1 MTIISVLTEL
11 SLEEGDARKYTEI
24 LRERLYELN
33 YKEYGFIL
41 FANKLPAQYRGTA
54 HLSFLQNIPWVAV
67 FDLFDPS
74 SKQDGLH
81 HTCNETSDAPRA
93 KIRTLDEFKEITA
106 EKDSLISTRGT
117 TWIFSNEEMQKGD
130 WIKRSKDCLY
140 RALSA
145 YKQCFLPG
153 RLVCVFLCFSET
165 AVNEMADIMESSFS
179 ILGDSANSCVTII
192 SESRDIADA
201 FIKASKYSLQR
212 ELEECSVAGISW
224 ALLKEIARELVGP
237 SKFEEKDAT
246 TELPHFS
253 GLKAVL
259 NKAIHS
265 WHDLEVYFPNP
276 RLPRLAE
283 AIEKERDA
291 FYKGAQVS
299 QVSLFYDHSIPRSL
313 EKEVNTKVGS
323 ALKFLSKENVDA
335 SFYVKTITVSYEPGS
350 GATTLCRRI
359 LWSKRKE
366 YRCAVVKAI
375 TCSTDY
381 QIEKLQ
387 SIGYEER
394 NMMFSLP
401 VLVLVDNFTES
412 DVRSLTDHI
421 MKRQT
426 KCVIL
431 ATLPIST
438 PKANFEITLR
448 KLDEEET
455 ARVKNIL
462 INITS
467 VDSEKRREA
476 EQVLEREKRF
486 IWFGLELFGRDYLKI
501 KERLQ
506 NHIRNILMAFLGEAR
521 EEHQMLLEMCCFLN
535 KYSDGSVI
543 LPHSVVL
550 DFLYLRLSWDKQQF
564 PAIQDIHEAF
574 GGLLLELQDETYGYY
589 GWRPAHSLVSEVV
602 TSRINVQNTAILVL
616 EKVVKGKAH
625 AMKFLRQQV
634 FRMFLDRKRIS
645 DPVLLKEQAANDR
658 LVGNDLENEVFG
670 FLGKRT
676 RYSPLIEDLQEDESN
691 IRGAGALEVLL
702 TVCEQATQIE
712 EKSKAWQQLA
722 RFMGYEMRTNSLD
735 EEVDLRN
742 IVERL
747 YNAVKKESHEKP
759 PLLLTGID
767 AAHMAVDIAISLQR
781 TYPNHYT
788 TKGVLYF
795 LQLTDYKRTPLR
807 SLAEAVQTCRKALE
821 IYDKALATS
830 KVPNLFSMIGKIEA
844 IILLLEIVKSCFH
857 SDAKRFLRYLKE
869 TEAPSELMGLSLE
882 DQGFVQCLPSTILDI
897 LKELFGNVK
906 IRQTTT
912 YDENEIRSLNNAKIR
927 ASNLRRQF
935 YEITGMDKRELSSE
949 ECSMQ
954 LLSSSSLTGQDHVLY
969 QQQVQDFLY
978 FKDETPYS
986 TWSNITKSD
995 ANLIY
1000 QLLKSLCLNGYGSH
1014 NDMLIC
1020 SKACLQLKDKPSVN
1034 ELDKIVTKFVKKF
1047 PNSEWAHLFYYMIHF
1062 PIPNGGLA
1070 HYTSQTK
1077 ESIKRCA
1084 NIVQEKAGSGFR
1096 KSGAEYFLG
1105 KGIGLNAIVNSHEF
1119 QWLETKWKS
1128 KTHFW
1133 RGKEPSERLERVQ
1146 GQKEPGRKGIISYQG
1161 IQIHFDNTR
1170 YPHESKD
1177 DLWFYLGF
1185 TVAGPYAYDPVDKET
1200 YALLKKNA
1208 SLVTMPYASSEG
1220 STNSGKFSGPPGNH
1234 GARKKGRSTPWQ
1246 HLGAAAF
1253 ETEQDKE
1260 EDTSCDSEVFRE
1272 RKAQNRTGNDGF
1284 DDADE
1289 LFTIGGRFNAL
1300 YASESDESPQK
1311 QFESVWKVRKQA
1323 PSQDQWKTVERRT
1336 SKAKESPADAKGEK
1350 SKLVVGTRGNEK
1362 KWFEPKQ
1369 VTPEGKL
1376 HHGAFVLGTRKGKEC
1391 NFHKPGCD
1399 ANATDKCRYAH
1410 GWRGDTLQFVCTKCT
1425 EEKKFLCKEKVNH
1438 EPYIWNLGPYLDS
1451 RGEIW
1456 RDKKT
1461 F

>member
-11 SLEEGDARKYTEI
+11 SLEEGDARECTAI
-24 LRERLYELN
+24 LRERLNELN
-33 YKEYGFIL
+33 YKVYCII
-41 FANKLPAQYRGTA
+41 LPAQYRGTA

-67 FDLFDPS
+67 FDLFEPS

-81 HTCNETSDAPRA
+81 HACNETSDAPEA

-117 TWIFSNEEMQKGD
+117 TWIFNNEEMQKGD
-130 WIKRSKDCLY
+130 WMKRSKDCLY

-153 RLVCVFLCFSET
+153 QLVCVFLCFSET

-179 ILGDSANSCVTII
+179 ILGDSAHSCVTII
-192 SESRDIADA
+192 SESRGIEDA

-212 ELEECSVAGISW
+212 ELGECSVAGISW
-224 ALLKEIARELVGP
+224 DRLKQIARGLVGP

-246 TELPHFS
+246 TELPHSS

-265 WHDLEVYFPNP
+265 WDDLEVYFPNP

-313 EKEVNTKVGS
+313 KKEVNTNVGS
-323 ALKFLSKENVDA
+323 ALKFLSKETVDA

-401 VLVLVDNFTES
+401 VLVLVDNFPES

-426 KCVIL
+426 KCLIP

-462 INITS
+462 INIAS

-476 EQVLEREKRF
+476 EQVLERERRF
-486 IWFGLELFGRDYLKI
+486 IWFGLELSGRDYLKI

-506 NHIRNILMAFLGEAR
+506 NHINNILMAFLGEAR
-521 EEHQMLLEMCCFLN
+521 EELLEMCCFLN

-543 LPHSVVL
+543 LPHSALL
-550 DFLYLRLSWDKQQF
+550 DFPSLRLSWDKQQF
-564 PAIQDIHEAF
+564 PGIQEIHEAF
-574 GGLLLELQDETYGYY
+574 VGLLFELQDETHGYY

-602 TSRINVQNTAILVL
+602 MSGINVQDTAILVL
-616 EKVVKGKAH
+616 EKAAKGKAY

-634 FRMFLDRKRIS
+634 FRIFLERKRIS
-645 DPVLLKEQAANDR
+645 DPVLLKQQAVDDR
-658 LVGNDLENEVFG
+658 SLGNDLENEVFG
-670 FLGKRT
+670 YLGKRT
-676 RYSPLIEDLQEDESN
+676 KYSPLIEERLEDESN
-691 IRGAGALEVLL
+691 VRGAGALKVLP

-712 EKSKAWQQLA
+712 ETSKALQQLT
-722 RFMGYEMRTNSLD
+722 RFMLYEICANSLD
-735 EEVDLRN
+735 EENDLSN
-742 IVERL
+742 LLERL
-747 YNAVKKESHEKP
+747 YNAAKKESPTKLP
-759 PLLLTGID
+759 VSSTGID
-767 AAHMAVDIAISLQR
+767 AAHMAVDIAASLLPIY
-781 TYPNHYT
+781 TNHYT
-788 TKGVLYF
+788 TKGVLYL

-807 SLAEAVQTCRKALE
+807 SLSEAIQTCRKALE
-821 IYDKALATS
+821 VYDKALAIS
-830 KVPNLFSMIGKIEA
+830 KVPNHFSMIGKIQA
-844 IILLLEIVKSCFH
+844 IISLLEIVKACFYL
-857 SDAKRFLRYLKE
+857 DEMKFLRYLKE
-869 TEAPSELMGLSLE
+869 GDAPPELTEVLSLE
-882 DQGFVQCLPSTILDI
+882 DQGYISFDNTRLPSTILDI
-897 LKELFGNVK
+897 LNELFGNVK

-927 ASNLRRQF
+927 ASNLRRRF
-935 YEITGMDKRELSSE
+935 YEITGMDKRGLSSE
-949 ECSMQ
+949 ESSMQ
-954 LLSSSSLTGQDHVLY
+954 LLSSTSLTGQDLALY
-969 QQQVQDFLY
+969 QQQVQVFLY
-978 FKDETPYS
+978 FKDETPHS
-986 TWSNITKSD
+986 TWSNISKRD

-1000 QLLKSLCLNGYGSH
+1000 QQLKSLSVNGYGSH

-1020 SKACLQLKDKPSVN
+1020 FKACLQLKDIPCVN
-1034 ELDKIVTKFVKKF
+1034 ELDTIVTKLVEKF
-1047 PNSEWAHLFYYMIHF
+1047 PNSEWAHFFYYMIYF
-1062 PIPNGGLA
+1062 PIPNGSLA
-1070 HYTSQTK
+1070 HYTLLTK
-1077 ESIKRCA
+1077 QSIKRCP
-1084 NIVQEKAGSGFR
+1084 NIVQEKSGSGFR
-1096 KSGAEYFLG
+1096 KSGAKNFLG
-1105 KGIGLNAIVNSHEF
+1105 KGIGLNAIVNIHEF

-1133 RGKEPSERLERVQ
+1133 RGKEPSERLELVQ
-1146 GQKEPGRKGIISYQG
+1146 SQKEPGRKGIISYQG
-1161 IQIHFDNTR
+1161 IQIHFHNTR
-1170 YPHESKD
+1170 YPNESKD
-1177 DLWFYLGF
+1177 DLWFYLGS
-1185 TVAGPYAYDPVDKET
+1185 TVAGHYAYGPVDKEI
-1200 YALLKKNA
+1200 YASLKKNA

-1220 STNSGKFSGPPGNH
+1220 STNSGKFCGPPGNH
-1234 GARKKGRSTPWQ
+1234 GARKKGRSAPWQ
-1246 HLGAAAF
+1246 QLGAAAF
-1253 ETEQDKE
+1253 EPEQDRE
-1260 EDTSCDSEVFRE
+1260 EDTSCDSEVFRK
-1272 RKAQNRTGNDGF
+1272 RKAQNRAGDDGF

-1323 PSQDQWKTVERRT
+1323 LSQDEWKTVERRT
-1336 SKAKESPADAKGEK
+1336 SKAKESPTDAKGEK
-1350 SKLVVGTRGNEK
+1350 SKLVLGTRGNDK
-1362 KWFEPKQ
+1362 RWFGPKQ
-1369 VTPEGKL
+1369 VTQEGKL
-1376 HHGAFVLGTRKGKEC
+1376 HHGAFVLGTRKAKEC
-1391 NFHKPGCD
+1391 SFHKPGCD
-1399 ANATDKCRYAH
+1399 ANETDKCRYAH
-1410 GWRGDTLQFVCTKCT
+1410 GWRGDTLHFVCTKCI

-1438 EPYIWNLGPYLDS
+1438 EP
-1451 RGEIW
+1451 
-1456 RDKKT
+1456 
-1461 F
+1461 

>member
-11 SLEEGDARKYTEI
+11 SLEEGDARECTAI
-24 LRERLYELN
+24 LRERLNELN
-33 YKEYGFIL
+33 YKVYCII
-41 FANKLPAQYRGTA
+41 LPAQYRGTA

-67 FDLFDPS
+67 FDLFEPS

-81 HTCNETSDAPRA
+81 HACNETSDAPEA

-117 TWIFSNEEMQKGD
+117 TWIFNNEEMQKGD

-192 SESRDIADA
+192 SESRDIAEA
-201 FIKASKYSLQR
+201 FIKASKRSLQKD
-212 ELEECSVAGISW
+212 LGECSVAGISW
-224 ALLKEIARELVGP
+224 DLLKEIARELVGP

-506 NHIRNILMAFLGEAR
+506 NHINNILMAFLGEER
-521 EEHQMLLEMCCFLN
+521 EELLEMCCFLN

-543 LPHSVVL
+543 LPHSALL
-550 DFLYLRLSWDKQQF
+550 DFPSLRLSWDKQQF
-564 PAIQDIHEAF
+564 PGIQEIHEAF
-574 GGLLLELQDETYGYY
+574 GGLLLELQDETHGYY

-602 TSRINVQNTAILVL
+602 MSRINVQDTAILVL
-616 EKVVKGKAH
+616 EKVAKGKAY
-625 AMKFLRQQV
+625 AMKFLRQHV
-634 FRMFLDRKRIS
+634 FRIFLERKRIS
-645 DPVLLKEQAANDR
+645 DPVLLKEQAVDDR
-658 LVGNDLENEVFG
+658 SVGNDLENEVFG
-670 FLGKRT
+670 YLGKRT
-676 RYSPLIEDLQEDESN
+676 KYSPLIEERLEDESN
-691 IRGAGALEVLL
+691 VRGAGALKVLP

-712 EKSKAWQQLA
+712 ETSKALQQLT
-722 RFMGYEMRTNSLD
+722 RFMLYEICANSLD
-735 EEVDLRN
+735 EENDLSN
-742 IVERL
+742 LLERL
-747 YNAVKKESHEKP
+747 YNAAKKESPTKLP
-759 PLLLTGID
+759 VSSTGID
-767 AAHMAVDIAISLQR
+767 AAHMAVDIAASLLPIY
-781 TYPNHYT
+781 TNHYT
-788 TKGVLYF
+788 TKGVLYL

-807 SLAEAVQTCRKALE
+807 SLSEAIQTCRKALE
-821 IYDKALATS
+821 VYDKALAIS
-830 KVPNLFSMIGKIEA
+830 KVPNHFSMIGKIQA
-844 IILLLEIVKSCFH
+844 IISLLEIVKACFYL
-857 SDAKRFLRYLKE
+857 DEMKFLRYLKE
-869 TEAPSELMGLSLE
+869 GDAPPELTEVLSLE
-882 DQGFVQCLPSTILDI
+882 DQGYISFDNTRLPSTILDI
-897 LKELFGNVK
+897 LNELFGNVK

-935 YEITGMDKRELSSE
+935 YEITGMDKRGLSSE
-949 ECSMQ
+949 ESSMQ
-954 LLSSSSLTGQDHVLY
+954 LLSSTSLTGQDLALY

-986 TWSNITKSD
+986 TWSNISKSD

-1000 QLLKSLCLNGYGSH
+1000 QLLKPLCLNGYGSH

-1323 PSQDQWKTVERRT
+1323 LSQDEWKTVERRT
-1336 SKAKESPADAKGEK
+1336 SKAKESPTDAKGEK
-1350 SKLVVGTRGNEK
+1350 SKLVLGTRGNDK
-1362 KWFEPKQ
+1362 RWFGPKQ
-1369 VTPEGKL
+1369 VTQEGKL
-1376 HHGAFVLGTRKGKEC
+1376 HHGAFVLGTRKAKEC
-1391 NFHKPGCD
+1391 SFHKPGCD
-1399 ANATDKCRYAH
+1399 ANETDKCRYAH
-1410 GWRGDTLQFVCTKCT
+1410 GWRGDTLHFVCTKCI

-1438 EPYIWNLGPYLDS
+1438 EP
-1451 RGEIW
+1451 
-1456 RDKKT
+1456 
-1461 F
+1461 

>member
-192 SESRDIADA
+192 SESRDIAEA
-201 FIKASKYSLQR
+201 FIKASKRSLQKD
-212 ELEECSVAGISW
+212 LGECSVAGISW
-224 ALLKEIARELVGP
+224 DLLKEIARELVGP

-394 NMMFSLP
+394 NMTFSLP
-401 VLVLVDNFTES
+401 VLVLVDNFPEIKF
-412 DVRSLTDHI
+412 RFLRDHI

-426 KCVIL
+426 KCVVL

-438 PKANFEITLR
+438 PIANLEITLR

-506 NHIRNILMAFLGEAR
+506 NHINNILMAFLGEER
-521 EEHQMLLEMCCFLN
+521 EELLEMCCFLN
-535 KYSDGSVI
+535 KYSDSSVI
-543 LPHSVVL
+543 LPHSVLL

-564 PAIQDIHEAF
+564 PGIQEIHEAF
-574 GGLLLELQDETYGYY
+574 GGLLLELQDETHGYY

-602 TSRINVQNTAILVL
+602 MSRINVQDTAILVL
-616 EKVVKGKAH
+616 EKVAKGKAY
-625 AMKFLRQQV
+625 AMKFLRQHV
-634 FRMFLDRKRIS
+634 FRIFLERKRIS
-645 DPVLLKEQAANDR
+645 DPVLLKEQAVDDR
-658 LVGNDLENEVFG
+658 SVGNDLENEVFG
-670 FLGKRT
+670 YLGKRT
-676 RYSPLIEDLQEDESN
+676 KYSPLIEELLEDESN
-691 IRGAGALEVLL
+691 VRGAGALKVLL

-722 RFMGYEMRTNSLD
+722 RFMGYEIRANSLD
-735 EEVDLRN
+735 EENDLSN
-742 IVERL
+742 LLERL
-747 YNAVKKESHEKP
+747 DNAAKKESPTKLP
-759 PLLLTGID
+759 VSPTGID
-767 AAHMAVDIAISLQR
+767 AAHMAVDIAISLLPSY
-781 TYPNHYT
+781 TNHYT
-788 TKGVLYF
+788 TKGVLYL

-807 SLAEAVQTCRKALE
+807 SLSEAIQTCRKALE
-821 IYDKALATS
+821 VYDKALAIS
-830 KVPNLFSMIGKIEA
+830 KVPNHFSMIGKIQA
-844 IILLLEIVKSCFH
+844 IISLLEIVKACFYL
-857 SDAKRFLRYLKE
+857 DEMKFLRYLKE
-869 TEAPSELMGLSLE
+869 GDAPPELTEVLSLE
-882 DQGFVQCLPSTILDI
+882 DQGYVQLLPSTILDI
-897 LKELFGNVK
+897 LNELFGSVK

-935 YEITGMDKRELSSE
+935 YEITGMDKRGLSSE
-949 ECSMQ
+949 ESSMQ
-954 LLSSSSLTGQDHVLY
+954 LLSSTSLTGQDLALY

-986 TWSNITKSD
+986 TWSNISKSD

-1000 QLLKSLCLNGYGSH
+1000 QLLKPLCLNGYGSH

-1020 SKACLQLKDKPSVN
+1020 SKACLQLKDKPSVD
-1034 ELDKIVTKFVKKF
+1034 ELDKIVTKFVEKF
-1047 PNSEWAHLFYYMIHF
+1047 PNSEWAHFFYYMIHF

>member
-81 HTCNETSDAPRA
+81 HTCNETSDARRA

-117 TWIFSNEEMQKGD
+117 TWIFSNEEMQNGD

-192 SESRDIADA
+192 SESRDIAEA
-201 FIKASKYSLQR
+201 FIKASKRSLQKD
-212 ELEECSVAGISW
+212 LGECSVAGISW
-224 ALLKEIARELVGP
+224 DLLKEIARELVGP

-265 WHDLEVYFPNP
+265 WDDLEVYFPNP

-401 VLVLVDNFTES
+401 VLVLVDNFPES

-426 KCVIL
+426 KCVVL

-506 NHIRNILMAFLGEAR
+506 NHINNILMAFLGEER
-521 EEHQMLLEMCCFLN
+521 EELLEMCCFLN

-543 LPHSVVL
+543 LPHSVLL

-564 PAIQDIHEAF
+564 PGIQEIHEAF
-574 GGLLLELQDETYGYY
+574 GGLLLELQDETHGYY

-602 TSRINVQNTAILVL
+602 MSRINVQDTAILVL
-616 EKVVKGKAH
+616 EKVAKGKAY
-625 AMKFLRQQV
+625 AMKFLRQHV
-634 FRMFLDRKRIS
+634 FRIFLERKRIS
-645 DPVLLKEQAANDR
+645 DPVLLKEQAVDDR
-658 LVGNDLENEVFG
+658 SVGNDLENEVFG
-670 FLGKRT
+670 YLGKRT
-676 RYSPLIEDLQEDESN
+676 KYSPLIEELLEDESN
-691 IRGAGALEVLL
+691 VRGAGALKVLL

-722 RFMGYEMRTNSLD
+722 RFMGYEIRANSLD
-735 EEVDLRN
+735 EENDLSN
-742 IVERL
+742 LLERL
-747 YNAVKKESHEKP
+747 DNAAKKESPTKLP
-759 PLLLTGID
+759 VSPTGID
-767 AAHMAVDIAISLQR
+767 AAHMAVDIAISLLPSY
-781 TYPNHYT
+781 TNHYT
-788 TKGVLYF
+788 TKGVLYL

-807 SLAEAVQTCRKALE
+807 SLSEAIQTCRKALE
-821 IYDKALATS
+821 VYDKALAIS
-830 KVPNLFSMIGKIEA
+830 KVPNHFSMIGKIQA
-844 IILLLEIVKSCFH
+844 IISLLEIVKACFYL
-857 SDAKRFLRYLKE
+857 DEMKFLRYLKE
-869 TEAPSELMGLSLE
+869 GDAPPELTEVLSLE
-882 DQGFVQCLPSTILDI
+882 DQGYVQLLPSTILDI
-897 LKELFGNVK
+897 LNELFGSVK

-935 YEITGMDKRELSSE
+935 YEITGMDKRGLSSE
-949 ECSMQ
+949 ESSMQ
-954 LLSSSSLTGQDHVLY
+954 LLSSTSLTGQDLALY

-986 TWSNITKSD
+986 TWSNISKSD

-1000 QLLKSLCLNGYGSH
+1000 QLLKPLCLNGYGSH

-1020 SKACLQLKDKPSVN
+1020 SKACLQLKDKPSVD
-1034 ELDKIVTKFVKKF
+1034 ELDKIVTKFVEKF
-1047 PNSEWAHLFYYMIHF
+1047 PNSEWAHFFYYMIHF

-1146 GQKEPGRKGIISYQG
+1146 GQKQPGRKGIISYQG

-1170 YPHESKD
+1170 YPNESKD

-1200 YALLKKNA
+1200 YAFLKKNA

-1220 STNSGKFSGPPGNH
+1220 STNSGKFSGPSGNH

-1246 HLGAAAF
+1246 QLGAAAF

-1311 QFESVWKVRKQA
+1311 QFESVWKVRKQG

-1336 SKAKESPADAKGEK
+1336 SKAKENPADAIGEK
-1350 SKLVVGTRGNEK
+1350 SKRVVGTRGNEK

-1369 VTPEGKL
+1369 VTQEGKL

-1399 ANATDKCRYAH
+1399 ANTTDKCRYAH

-1425 EEKKFLCKEKVNH
+1425 EEKKFLCKEKINH

>member
-1 MTIISVLTEL
+1 MTIISVLTEI
-11 SLEEGDARKYTEI
+11 SLEEGDAKKYTET
-24 LRERLYELN
+24 LRERLHELN
-33 YKEYGFIL
+33 YKEYGYIL
-41 FANKLPAQYRGTA
+41 FPNKLPAQYRGTA

-74 SKQDGLH
+74 SKLDGLH

-93 KIRTLDEFKEITA
+93 KIRTLDEFKEITT
-106 EKDSLISTRGT
+106 EKDSLISTRET

-140 RALSA
+140 HALSA

-153 RLVCVFLCFSET
+153 RLVCVFLCLSET
-165 AVNEMADIMESSFS
+165 AVSEMADIMECSFS

-192 SESRDIADA
+192 SESRDIADL

-246 TELPHFS
+246 TKLPHLC

-265 WHDLEVYFPNP
+265 WDDLEVYFPNP
-276 RLPRLAE
+276 RLPRLTE
-283 AIEKERDA
+283 AIEKARDA

-299 QVSLFYDHSIPRSL
+299 QVNLFYDHSISRSL
-313 EKEVNTKVGS
+313 EKEVNAKVGS
-323 ALKFLSKENVDA
+323 ALKSLSKENVDG

-359 LWSKRKE
+359 LWSKRAE

-394 NMMFSLP
+394 NMTFSLP
-401 VLVLVDNFTES
+401 VLVLVDNFPES
-412 DVRSLTDHI
+412 QFRSLRDHI

-426 KCVIL
+426 KCVVL

-438 PKANFEITLR
+438 PTANFEITLR

-506 NHIRNILMAFLGEAR
+506 NHIHNILMAFLGEAR

-543 LPHSVVL
+543 LPHSVVG

-574 GGLLLELQDETYGYY
+574 GGLLLELQDETHGYY

-602 TSRINVQNTAILVL
+602 TSRKKVQNTAILVL
-616 EKVVKGKAH
+616 EKVVKGKAY
-625 AMKFLRQQV
+625 AMKILRQQV
-634 FRMFLDRKRIS
+634 FRIFLDRKRIS
-645 DPVLLKEQAANDR
+645 DPVLLKEQAADDR

-676 RYSPLIEDLQEDESN
+676 RYSPLIEDLMEDESN

-735 EEVDLRN
+735 EEVNLRN
-742 IVERL
+742 LVERL

-759 PLLLTGID
+759 PLPLTGID
-767 AAHMAVDIAISLQR
+767 AAHMAVDIAISFQR
-781 TYPNHYT
+781 TYTNHYA

-821 IYDKALATS
+821 IYDKALETS

-844 IILLLEIVKSCFH
+844 IISLLEIVKSCFH
-857 SDAKRFLRYLKE
+857 SDEKRFLRYLKE
-869 TEAPSELMGLSLE
+869 AEAPSELMELSLE

-897 LKELFGNVK
+897 LNELFGNVK

-935 YEITGMDKRELSSE
+935 YEITGMDKRELGSE

-954 LLSSSSLTGQDHVLY
+954 LLSSTSLTGQDHGLY
-969 QQQVQDFLY
+969 QQQVQDFL
-978 FKDETPYS
+978 FVKDETPYS
-986 TWSNITKSD
+986 TWSNISKSD

-1000 QLLKSLCLNGYGSH
+1000 QVLKSVCLNGYGSH

-1034 ELDKIVTKFVKKF
+1034 ELDKIVTKFVEKF
-1047 PNSEWAHLFYYMIHF
+1047 PNSEWAHFFYYMIHF

-1133 RGKEPSERLERVQ
+1133 RGKEPSKRLERVQ
-1146 GQKEPGRKGIISYQG
+1146 GQKEPGRKGIISFQG
-1161 IQIHFDNTR
+1161 IRIHFDNTR
-1170 YPHESKD
+1170 YPNESKD

-1200 YALLKKNA
+1200 YTSLKKNA
-1208 SLVTMPYASSEG
+1208 SLVTMPNASSEG
-1220 STNSGKFSGPPGNH
+1220 STNNGKFSGPPGNH

-1246 HLGAAAF
+1246 QPGAAAF
-1253 ETEQDKE
+1253 EQEQDKE
-1260 EDTSCDSEVFRE
+1260 EDTSCVSEVFRE
-1272 RKAQNRTGNDGF
+1272 REPQNRTGDDGL
-1284 DDADE
+1284 DDADKW
-1289 LFTIGGRFNAL
+1289 FTIGGRFNPL
-1300 YASESDESPQK
+1300 YASESDESLQK

-1323 PSQDQWKTVERRT
+1323 SSQDEWKTVERRT
-1336 SKAKESPADAKGEK
+1336 SKGKKIPADANGEK
-1350 SKLVVGTRGNEK
+1350 SKLVEGTRGNEK
-1362 KWFEPKQ
+1362 RLFEPKQ
-1369 VTPEGKL
+1369 VTQEGKL
-1376 HHGAFVLGTRKGKEC
+1376 HHGAFVLGTKKGKEC
-1391 NFHKPGCD
+1391 INHKPGCD
-1399 ANATDKCRYAH
+1399 ANVTDKCKFAH
-1410 GWRGDTLQFVCTKCT
+1410 GWRSDTLQFVCTKCT
-1425 EEKKFLCKEKVNH
+1425 EESKFVCREKLNH

-1451 RGEIW
+1451 RGDIW
-1456 RDKKT
+1456 KDKKA
-1461 F
+1461 